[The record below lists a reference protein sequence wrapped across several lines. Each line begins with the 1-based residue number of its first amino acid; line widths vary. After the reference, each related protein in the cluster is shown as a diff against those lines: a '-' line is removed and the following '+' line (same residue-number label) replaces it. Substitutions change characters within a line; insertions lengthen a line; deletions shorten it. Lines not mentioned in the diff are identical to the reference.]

1 MLCSHVLKYGN
12 SWFLRMGIS
21 CKSIFCRLSLLHR
34 LQPCGRRNR
43 RNREEEGKKRQKQQK
58 QIVVCEFVHS
68 SSVHTRIRLENRV
81 SRLKISVIPTVSFYS
96 FITFMVVVSHKKSTN
111 CKKNPLMSFLVKI
124 LMYRKI

>member
-1 MLCSHVLKYGN
+1 MDAEIEGTEK
-12 SWFLRMGIS
+12 
-21 CKSIFCRLSLLHR
+21 KK
-34 LQPCGRRNR
+34 
-43 RNREEEGKKRQKQQK
+43 GKKRQKQQK

-111 CKKNPLMSFLVKI
+111 CKRNPLMSFLVKKI